1 MSLGFAPSMLLL
13 GMLLYLDQSAAITR
27 LAETSMLLLGMPDF
41 LRSILQLRVEPAPSA
56 ATILR

>member
-1 MSLGFAPSMLLL
+1 MLLL